1 MKPKRSGLY
10 KNWHRLQ
17 LNRLIFGLALL
28 LFSVALGQLGYIFL
42 EGYTPLE
49 ALYMTIIT
57 LSTVGFSEVRPLT
70 DTGRIFTIFYILVNL
85 GIFAY
90 AISIFTTYVVEGEFK
105 AFFRQYMT
113 SKRVQ
118 KMKNHIIVCGYG
130 RNGARTCTEL
140 MKSNREFIL
149 IEQEDSLIETLL
161 ADKQFQYII
170 GDATTDD
177 ALLAAGIER
186 AEALITTLPRDA
198 DNVFITLTA
207 RQLNPKVHII
217 SRASDESSEKK
228 LYRAGANKVVMPDA
242 IGGIH
247 MAQLITKPEA
257 IEFLNLLTGVS
268 SEHLKLEDFDYE
280 ELKDE
285 FRDKT
290 IRELNIRQRSGITVI
305 GFKNEKTGFTF
316 NPPGDLQFA
325 EGDTMIIIGTSKD
338 MDIFKEHFGRL

>member
-1 MKPKRSGLY
+1 MKLKRSALY
-10 KNWHRLQ
+10 KSWHLLQ
-17 LNRLIFGLALL
+17 LNRFIFGLTLL
-28 LFSVALGQLGYIFL
+28 LFSVTLGQIGYIYL
-42 EGYTPLE
+42 EDYTPME

-57 LSTVGFSEVRPLT
+57 LSTVGFSEVRPLSN
-70 DTGRIFTIFYILVNL
+70 TGRIFTIFYILLNL

-90 AISIFTTYVVEGEFK
+90 AISIFTTYVVEGKFR
-105 AFFRQYMT
+105 AFFQQYIT
-113 SKRVQ
+113 SKRIQ

-130 RNGARTCTEL
+130 RNGTRTCNEL
-140 MKSNREFIL
+140 MNSKREFIL
-149 IEQEDSLIETLL
+149 IEQEESLVENLL
-161 ADKQFQYII
+161 ANKQLQYII

-268 SEHLKLEDFDYE
+268 SEHLKLEDFGYDE
-280 ELKDE
+280 CKDE
-285 FRDKT
+285 FKNKT
-290 IRELNIRQRSGITVI
+290 IRELNIRQRSGVTVI
-305 GFKNEKTGFTF
+305 GFKSEKAGFTF
-316 NPPGDLQFA
+316 NPPGDLQFT
-325 EGDTMIIIGTSKD
+325 EGDTMIIIGTAKD
-338 MDIFKEHFGRL
+338 MEVFRAYFAH